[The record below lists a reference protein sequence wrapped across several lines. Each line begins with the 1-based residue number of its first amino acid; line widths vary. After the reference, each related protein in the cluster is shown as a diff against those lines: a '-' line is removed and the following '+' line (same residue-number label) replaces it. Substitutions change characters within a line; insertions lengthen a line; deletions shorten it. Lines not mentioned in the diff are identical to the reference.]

1 MSTFVD
7 ISVASAKHAM
17 VATPW
22 TPSLSR
28 SCTSIATRSAG
39 TSMSWWSRCKPRWR
53 PTAEELRA
61 LRAELAV
68 MYSLLDRRL
77 ARLEPNGPGL

>member
-1 MSTFVD
+1 MDAELVTLLHQHRDEIRRHFDGVLE
-7 ISVASAKHAM
+7 
-17 VATPW
+17 
-22 TPSLSR
+22 SLQ
-28 SCTSIATRSAG
+28 AQMA
-39 TSMSWWSRCKPRWR
+39 
-53 PTAEELRA
+53 TAEEIRA

>member
-1 MSTFVD
+1 MDAELVTLLHQHRDEIRRHFEV
-7 ISVASAKHAM
+7 V
-17 VATPW
+17 VE
-22 TPSLSR
+22 SLQ
-28 SCTSIATRSAG
+28 AQMA
-39 TSMSWWSRCKPRWR
+39 
-53 PTAEELRA
+53 TAEELRA

>member
-39 TSMSWWSRCKPRWR
+39 TSDVVVESLQAQMA
-53 PTAEELRA
+53 TAEELRA